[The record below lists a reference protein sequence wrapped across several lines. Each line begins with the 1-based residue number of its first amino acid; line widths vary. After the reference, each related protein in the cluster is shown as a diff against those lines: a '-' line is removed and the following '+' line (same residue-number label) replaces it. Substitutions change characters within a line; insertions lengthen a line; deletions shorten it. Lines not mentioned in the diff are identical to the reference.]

1 MMRFFNTAGPVNPDF
16 HYCIPPL
23 ERFNLDDVMLL
34 IQQRKYFVLHA
45 PRQVG
50 KTSYLLALVE
60 HLNHTGD
67 YRAVYANVERAQS
80 ARGDVAAGMPAIL
93 NAIVSGAEIYA
104 QDRFPRTVWQEI
116 LNEAGPHGA
125 LTALLERWAQESD
138 KPLVLM
144 IDEID
149 SLVGDTL
156 IAVLRQL
163 RSGYAQRPA
172 AFPQTVVLCGVRDVR
187 DYRIHTGDGK
197 EIITGGSAFNIK
209 ASSLRMGDFDEEEV
223 RRLLAQ
229 HTEETGQAFDPDA
242 LDSVW
247 QLTFG
252 QPWLVNALGY
262 EACFHLPEGRDRSQQ
277 ITRALIEQAKENL
290 ILRRETHLD
299 QLTDKLQEPRV
310 RRVVEPILSVTDE
323 PIQFRPEDVA
333 YVVDLGLIRR
343 APNGRLTVANPIYQE
358 VIPRELAFGPQMGIS
373 EQSAWYTQPD
383 GRLDMDKLLAAFQ
396 QFFRENSEAWLE
408 RFDYKE
414 AGPQLLMQAFLQRI
428 VNGGGFIGREYSL
441 GRKRTDLLVRWQI
454 PGGEQ
459 RVVIE
464 LKVSRGDV
472 ERTIATALPQTWDY
486 TDKCGAEEGHLVIFD
501 RTPEKPWE
509 EKLFQRVAEY
519 QGTPIRV
526 WGM

>member
-1 MMRFFNTAGPVNPDF
+1 MRFFNTAGPVNPAD

-23 ERFNLDDVMLL
+23 ERFDLDEIMLL
-34 IQQRKYFVLHA
+34 LRQRKYFVLHA

-50 KTSYLLALVE
+50 KTSYLLALTE
-60 HLNHTGD
+60 YLNRGGEYD
-67 YRAVYANVERAQS
+67 AVYFNVERAQS
-80 ARGDVAAGMPAIL
+80 ARSNVDAAMPAIL
-93 NAIVSGAEIYA
+93 DALASGAEIYA
-104 QDRFPRTVWQEI
+104 RDPFPTTVWEE
-116 LNEAGPHGA
+116 LLAKAGPHGA
-125 LTALLERWAQESD
+125 LTALLTRWAQQSN

-149 SLVGDTL
+149 ALVGDTL

-163 RSGYAQRPA
+163 RSGYAQRPD
-172 AFPQTVVLCGVRDVR
+172 AFPQSVILCGVRDVR

-209 ASSLRMGDFDEEEV
+209 AESLRMGDFDEAEV
-223 RRLLAQ
+223 YSLLRQ
-229 HTEETGQAFDPDA
+229 HTAETGQEFTADA
-242 LDSVW
+242 LELVW
-247 QLTFG
+247 RLSLG

-262 EACFHLPEGRDRSQQ
+262 EACFRSVEGRDRSQP
-277 ITRALIEQAKENL
+277 ITAALIEQAKENL

-299 QLTDKLQEPRV
+299 QLTDKLREPRV
-310 RRVVEPILSVTDE
+310 RRVIEAVLVGGSLPPHVSDDDIQYVT
-323 PIQFRPEDVA
+323 
-333 YVVDLGLIRR
+333 DLGLIRR
-343 APNGRLTVANPIYQE
+343 KPNVTIANPIYQE
-358 VIPRELAFGPQMGIS
+358 VIPRDLAITAQDFIPQ
-373 EQSAWYTQPD
+373 QTAWYVQPD

-428 VNGGGFIGREYSL
+428 VNGGGFIGREYAL

-459 RVVIE
+459 RVAIE
-464 LKVSRGDV
+464 LKVSQGDV
-472 ERTIATALPQTWDY
+472 ERTIAAGLPQTWEY
-486 TDKCGAEEGHLVIFD
+486 MDKCGAEAGHLVIFD
-501 RTPEKPWE
+501 RTPGKTWE
-509 EKLFQRVAEY
+509 QKIFRRVVDYEGA
-519 QGTPIRV
+519 PIRV